1 LYLLIRL
8 TLSIFFFYFYV
19 PHSYLHSFPTRRS
32 SDLPASWK
40 LATNARDE
48 SKGMIEFVT
57 DDEIT
62 RAFKTLPAKEGVF
75 AEPGSCASIAG
86 VFQQVKAGTIPKGS
100 KVVAV
105 LTGNGLKDPQ
115 TAVDQID
122 VEVTSLPNDETAVTN
137 YIKSMVE
144 Q

>member
-1 LYLLIRL
+1 
-8 TLSIFFFYFYV
+8 
-19 PHSYLHSFPTRRS
+19 
-32 SDLPASWK
+32 
-40 LATNARDE
+40 
-48 SKGMIEFVT
+48 MIEFVS

-62 RAFKTLPAKEGVF
+62 EAFKILPAKEGVF

-86 VFQQVKAGTIPKGS
+86 VFQQVKAGTIPQGS

-122 VEVTSLPNDETAVTN
+122 VEITSLPNDEEAVTN
-137 YIKSMVE
+137 YIKNKVE
-144 Q
+144 RTSNSSHVSISYAVFCLKKK